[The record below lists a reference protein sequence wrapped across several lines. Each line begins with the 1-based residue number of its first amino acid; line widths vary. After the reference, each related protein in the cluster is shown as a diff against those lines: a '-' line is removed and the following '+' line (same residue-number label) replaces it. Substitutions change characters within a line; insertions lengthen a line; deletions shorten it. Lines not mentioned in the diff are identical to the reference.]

1 MRVWR
6 FYLITNKNEK
16 RKDLSANTMREKYP
30 LYAITEYKD
39 RAMDFI
45 ESRDMNQ
52 FIMKTSKGVDPDEWT
67 KFKNKHRGSVLEYHK
82 LKTRGKR
89 DKETGKATIK
99 KVEVLMTYAEYTNST
114 EVATD
119 DGVSMALN
127 EFFMTSRLVN
137 PFCFQKKYHEI
148 LEKLMYNKMYYVYV
162 DDPFTIVKSLDE
174 DYTISFHGN
183 FIYDELAIF
192 IKEHGDTFKRF
203 D

>member
-52 FIMKTSKGVDPDEWT
+52 FIMKTSKGVDPEEWT

-114 EVATD
+114 EVAFRKSTMKYWKKSCTTKCIT
-119 DGVSMALN
+119 SM
-127 EFFMTSRLVN
+127 S
-137 PFCFQKKYHEI
+137 
-148 LEKLMYNKMYYVYV
+148 
-162 DDPFTIVKSLDE
+162 TI
-174 DYTISFHGN
+174 H
-183 FIYDELAIF
+183 
-192 IKEHGDTFKRF
+192 
-203 D
+203 